1 MELEE
6 LFPVWKQLTLAQQQ
20 QLHKAVL
27 RRTVPKGT
35 LLHNGAA
42 DCVGLFVM
50 VSGVLRVFALSEG
63 GKEITLYRLYERD
76 ICLFSAACIL
86 SSVQFDMQ
94 VQAQTDVELLI
105 IPAALYKELMD
116 TSLPV
121 SRYTNELMASR
132 FSEVMWLLDQV
143 LHQRLDSRLAGLLL
157 EEMQVQGTHE
167 LHITQEQLAG
177 HLGSAREVVS
187 RMMKYFEQEG
197 AVKSSRGILVI
208 LDERRLMD
216 WATGEVPGGR

>member
-20 QLHKAVL
+20 Q
-27 RRTVPKGT
+27 
-35 LLHNGAA
+35 
-42 DCVGLFVM
+42 
-50 VSGVLRVFALSEG
+50 
-63 GKEITLYRLYERD
+63 
-76 ICLFSAACIL
+76 
-86 SSVQFDMQ
+86 
-94 VQAQTDVELLI
+94 
-105 IPAALYKELMD
+105 
-116 TSLPV
+116 
-121 SRYTNELMASR
+121 
-132 FSEVMWLLDQV
+132 
-143 LHQRLDSRLAGLLL
+143 
-157 EEMQVQGTHE
+157 

>member
-1 MELEE
+1 
-6 LFPVWKQLTLAQQQ
+6 
-20 QLHKAVL
+20 
-27 RRTVPKGT
+27 
-35 LLHNGAA
+35 
-42 DCVGLFVM
+42 
-50 VSGVLRVFALSEG
+50 
-63 GKEITLYRLYERD
+63 
-76 ICLFSAACIL
+76 
-86 SSVQFDMQ
+86 MQ

-121 SRYTNELMASR
+121 TRYTNELMASR